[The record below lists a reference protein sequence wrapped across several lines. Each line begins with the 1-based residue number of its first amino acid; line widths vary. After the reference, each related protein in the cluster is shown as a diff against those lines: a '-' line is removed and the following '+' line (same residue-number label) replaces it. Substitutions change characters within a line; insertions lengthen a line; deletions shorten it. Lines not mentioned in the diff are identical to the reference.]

1 MPKRNLLPKVFRQ
14 QRCAPQASS
23 TTTQPRPQPTT
34 PTTAHSV
41 SPTHALVTT
50 TVAPR
55 NQALELAIKR
65 HLDKIPDVE
74 KEAFREAAKTM
85 DEKGLLSMARSCDE
99 RHQQSSAFRPQ
110 AERLSKFLGL
120 LNRFMEG
127 VAIGIQSNPEISSL
141 VVGAVRVV
149 INVAVNF
156 VTFFHKLTD
165 MICQFENYLS
175 PLADYARASHDIE
188 LLQEAVATV
197 YGDLLEFCG
206 KAHRV
211 FVDASGCKRK
221 WTSLRVFLRQ
231 QWEPFE
237 SEFGSMKANL
247 EHHLGV
253 LQHSA
258 QASLLNF
265 AREAEKSKFLPSNQA
280 HHLCRESRSV
290 CKGSLSFRKKLQELP
305 VMCL

>member
-1 MPKRNLLPKVFRQ
+1 VSPAH
-14 QRCAPQASS
+14 APA
-23 TTTQPRPQPTT
+23 TTT
-34 PTTAHSV
+34 S
-41 SPTHALVTT
+41 
-50 TVAPR
+50 APR

-74 KEAFREAAKTM
+74 KEAFREAAKTI
-85 DEKGLLSMARSCDE
+85 DEKSLLSMARSCDE

-127 VAIGIQSNPEISSL
+127 VAIGIQSNPEISSI
-141 VVGAVRVV
+141 VVGAVRVF

-188 LLQEAVATV
+188 SLQEAVATV

-211 FVDASGCKRK
+211 FVDAGGCNRK
-221 WTSLRVFLRQ
+221 WTSLRIFLRQ

-265 AREAEKSKFLPSNQA
+265 AREAEKSKFLLSNQA

-290 CKGSLSFRKKLQELP
+290 CKGSFVLPQEIAEVRP
-305 VMCL
+305 P